1 MKPTTTILAVLVAFS
16 TAVAGTPTMS
26 ALEAREAEA
35 EAAGLLPRVS
45 LLPLHPAYQT
55 DSF

>member
-1 MKPTTTILAVLVAFS
+1 MKPTTTILAVLMAFT

-35 EAAGLLPRVS
+35 EAAGLLPRVKIS
-45 LLPLHPAYQT
+45 VISMLRELG
-55 DSF
+55 D